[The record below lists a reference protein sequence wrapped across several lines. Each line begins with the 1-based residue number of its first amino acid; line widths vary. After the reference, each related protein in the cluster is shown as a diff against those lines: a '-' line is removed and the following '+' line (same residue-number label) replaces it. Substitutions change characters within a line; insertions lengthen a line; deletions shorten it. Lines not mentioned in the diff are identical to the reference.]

1 MENFYYIETIK
12 KISNGQRKLLNSLMN
27 SYDVTYI
34 QALILGYL
42 TEEPKEHD
50 EDFEITQKDIESYM
64 SLSAAT
70 ITDVLKRME
79 ASGYIKRVK
88 SKKDGRA
95 NQLLPTEKGIACVPG
110 FIEISE
116 QVENK
121 ITEGLTKDEKKQ
133 LKTMLMKIEKNLE

>member
-12 KISNGQRKLLNSLMN
+12 KISNGQRKLLNSLMS

-42 TEEPKEHD
+42 TEEPKEHG
-50 EDFEITQKDIESYM
+50 EDFEITQKDIETYM

-110 FIEISE
+110 FIEISGH
-116 QVENK
+116 VENRT
-121 ITEGLTKDEKKQ
+121 TEGLTDDEKKM
-133 LKTMLMKIEKNLE
+133 LKNLLMKIEKNLE

>member
-1 MENFYYIETIK
+1 MEKFYYIETFK
-12 KISNGQRKLLNSLMN
+12 KISNGQRKVLNSLMS

-42 TEEPKEHD
+42 VEEPKEH
-50 EDFEITQKDIESYM
+50 EEGFEITQKDIESYM

-79 ASGYIKRVK
+79 ASGYVKRVK

-95 NQLLPTEKGIACVPG
+95 NQLLPTKKGIECVPG

-116 QVENK
+116 KMENK
-121 ITEGLTKDEKKQ
+121 ITEGLTEEEKTL
-133 LKTMLMKIEKNLE
+133 LKKILMKIEKNLE